1 MNAPSTHA
9 TKTRIQAILDVDV
22 PQKLSERA
30 QMWKMAYSGEIVN
43 SSTVLRAIARV
54 DILESPMVLQDLYD
68 LHGNIVSG
76 PDGEDKVT
84 NIIDI
89 RKGNFI
95 KTYYILWI
103 K

>member
-1 MNAPSTHA
+1 MYAPSTQA

-30 QMWKMAYSGEIVN
+30 ELWKMAQSGEIVN
-43 SSTVLRAIARV
+43 SSIVLRAISRV
-54 DILESPMVLQDLYD
+54 DILESPMVLQYLYD

-84 NIIDI
+84 NIIALLTMNQLADI
-89 RKGNFI
+89 LG
-95 KTYYILWI
+95 Y
-103 K
+103 